1 MTKFLLNYL
10 NISKTKHE
18 YHDTF
23 TWILYKYSWCFNP
36 NQNILT
42 LYLVISWFDAFLS
55 LLGAGMALNA
65 RRWTRPAT
73 STSPRSASRSNTAC
87 SSPTCCCSAA
97 RALTRR
103 SPASAPAETTWKDRW
118 RCARTAYNALHGSR
132 RKPGANTRRYRLE
145 TNRRGGS
152 SRLRSSISPNK
163 MKRRF
168 IFGANL
174 NPNEFQPD
182 ILEAACG
189 NTAPCWRGGNTVILS
204 LWKSFADWRKRQ
216 DWRLVW
222 LYENV
227 PWFYTVTAHRLC
239 EATRLHVNNKNT
251 QFIFILHGAKWIH
264 THLIVCVCIKDST
277 CYPHRQ

>member
-1 MTKFLLNYL
+1 MHFCV
-10 NISKTKHE
+10 
-18 YHDTF
+18 
-23 TWILYKYSWCFNP
+23 SWVQVWRWMQDGGLGRRHQRP
-36 NQNILT
+36 RVQRVGAT
-42 LYLVISWFDAFLS
+42 LRVPV
-55 LLGAGMALNA
+55 
-65 RRWTRPAT
+65 RPAAVQL
-73 STSPRSASRSNTAC
+73 R
-87 SSPTCCCSAA
+87 
-97 RALTRR
+97 RR
-103 SPASAPAETTWKDRW
+103 SLDAHPRLPLQRLHE
-118 RCARTAYNALHGSR
+118 RTGGAVQGLLITHTHGSR
-132 RKPGANTRRYRLE
+132 RKPGANTRHYRLE

-163 MKRRF
+163 MKKRF

-204 LWKSFADWRKRQ
+204 LWKSLTDSRKRQ

-239 EATRLHVNNKNT
+239 EATCLHVNNKNT

-264 THLIVCVCIKDST
+264 THLICVCL
-277 CYPHRQ
+277 Y